1 MTGLQPAVAQTCFS
15 IKPFDQVSGQTWDRF
30 VHDSGGSFF
39 HLSGWK
45 ALFEEVFGFRTHYMA
60 AEKRGQIAGILPLVE
75 QNSILFGRGLIAA
88 PFCVEGGP
96 LGSETACLALE
107 DSAKKLMYDRKASFI
122 EFRSRSASRKGWQ
135 IKKDQYATFKRSLAG
150 DEAANLKAIPRKQR
164 AVVRKALDSGLTI
177 QVHNRPEIFYP
188 IYARSVQN
196 LGTPVFPL
204 RYFRRICEL
213 FEDQCDIV
221 VVYDGPIAV
230 SAVLSF
236 YFGDTVLP
244 YYGGGLPAARRSGAN
259 DLMYWGVM
267 CRAAERGC
275 TSFDFGRSKAASGAF
290 SFKKNWGFEPQW
302 LEYEYWLPD
311 GGSLPDNNAA
321 SPKYAMMVGLWK
333 KLPHW
338 LADRAGPQLIRHL
351 N

>member
-1 MTGLQPAVAQTCFS
+1 MTGLPSTAAQACFS
-15 IKPFDQVSGQTWDRF
+15 IKPIDQLPSGAWDKF
-30 VHDSGGSFF
+30 VQANGGSFF

-45 ALFEEVFGFRTHYMA
+45 TLFQDVFGFRTHYMA
-60 AEKRGQIAGILPLVE
+60 AERQGEVAAILPLVE

-96 LGSETACLALE
+96 LGSEGGCRALE
-107 DSAKKLMYDRKASFI
+107 DAAKNLMRDRKASFI
-122 EFRSRSASRKGWQ
+122 EFRSRSASRPGWQ
-135 IKKDQYATFKRSLAG
+135 IKKDQYAIFKRPLAG

-164 AVVRKALDSGLTI
+164 AVVRKALESGLVI
-177 QVHNRPEIFYP
+177 QVHDNPRTFYP

-204 RYFRRICEL
+204 RYFERICEL
-213 FEDQCDIV
+213 FKDRCEIV
-221 VVYDGPIAV
+221 VVYEGATAV

-236 YFGDTVLP
+236 YYGDTVLP
-244 YYGGGLPAARRSGAN
+244 YYGGGLAAARRSGAN

-267 CRAAERGC
+267 CRAATRGC
-275 TSFDFGRSKAASGAF
+275 TAFDFGRSKAGSGAF
-290 SFKKNWGFEPQW
+290 SFKKNWGFEPEW
-302 LEYEYWLPD
+302 LEYEYWLAN
-311 GGSLPDNNAA
+311 GGTMPDNNAA
-321 SPKYAMMVGLWK
+321 SPKYAMMVDLWK
-333 KLPHW
+333 RLPPW